1 MVSLSVIAWL
11 MIFLSGLEG
20 SRYSA
25 FRNATHAL
33 AEVLCGFAHAL
44 GRQTFRFGLLGC
56 FIDDFTD
63 GILSG
68 GETLGC
74 SGLSPS
80 LHRSAGIA
88 NQVILNVGTG

>member
-1 MVSLSVIAWL
+1 MVDLSVIAWL
-11 MIFLSGLEG
+11 MIFVFWLEG

-25 FRNATHAL
+25 LRNATHTL
-33 AEVLCGFAHAL
+33 AEVLCSFADAL

-68 GETLGC
+68 VETLGC

-80 LHRSAGIA
+80 LDRSAGIA